1 MYVYL
6 SLGEGCSHV
15 AALMFKVECAVRLGH
30 TSCTSQSCSWNNT
43 FCMKV
48 CIYVCSC
55 FKLILLQK
63 FNYSPDWA
71 ATNCWHTI
79 QMTKMWKLDVPPLMK
94 FYWLFSVP
102 LILLF
107 SVCGSVVES
116 YWRRRQMAHSLRD
129 LLDELAFL
137 NIKLSTCLS
146 VSGNLLFQKWLTR
159 SRALVATYPWS
170 L

>member
-1 MYVYL
+1 MLLPLCLRWSVLSGWGTHRVPLSLVHGTTHFVRRYVYT
-6 SLGEGCSHV
+6 C
-15 AALMFKVECAVRLGH
+15 AAVFKP
-30 TSCTSQSCSWNNT
+30 
-43 FCMKV
+43 
-48 CIYVCSC
+48 
-55 FKLILLQK
+55 ILLQK

-79 QMTKMWKLDVPPLMK
+79 QTTKMWKLDVPPLMK
-94 FYWLFSVP
+94 FNWLFSVP
-102 LILLF
+102 LILLL

-146 VSGNLLFQKWLTR
+146 VSGNLLFQLPETK
-159 SRALVATYPWS
+159 WS
-170 L
+170 LHISLRR